1 LLRERRTGGCTGCWC
16 RVTAPPALLSHES
29 TEHYI
34 AQDNGLMQPWEG
46 RVFLNPPFRF
56 GLERIIVKLIIC
68 LSSVFCQKKSDFS
81 TAKYISSSSDNH
93 NNQIKSIA
101 LMYCL
106 KVLRKGCM
114 KKLSE
119 KEKTILQTL
128 KKKGGRAF
136 LKKIAEASEMSSP
149 TASKYL
155 MSLEG
160 KGLIVKDESQRPHIF
175 WEIAKEG

>member
-1 LLRERRTGGCTGCWC
+1 
-16 RVTAPPALLSHES
+16 
-29 TEHYI
+29 
-34 AQDNGLMQPWEG
+34 
-46 RVFLNPPFRF
+46 
-56 GLERIIVKLIIC
+56 
-68 LSSVFCQKKSDFS
+68 
-81 TAKYISSSSDNH
+81 
-93 NNQIKSIA
+93 
-101 LMYCL
+101 
-106 KVLRKGCM
+106 M

-119 KEKTILQTL
+119 KEKTILQAL

-160 KGLIVKDESQRPHIF
+160 KGFIVKDESQRPHIF